1 MESQGQ
7 NYPNWNTGG
16 RRATIFPQREGAKTS
31 IPSTIPAQLEETA
44 FLTPSYRT
52 ILSRKRALCDIRVRW
67 PELDYKEQKAMGE
80 DSYHV
85 WFPSLH
91 RKLTDVSSCSSEVS
105 INLRNQESSHSEVYN
120 PSYVPGCLSEAPYVT
135 ILNSYLKPESMTQ
148 LEKRVRRKTLVV
160 MNQLEQEKEA
170 AKFRRAVLLRETR
183 ELQDE
188 KSYEEAENKPF
199 WEFLTKKNQETQEKY
214 DSLWKEYMQQYQ
226 EVKDRRREVVSTFTS
241 RTGNLQRQLMENK
254 KLEAGL
260 KKKLKALAPIAHIK
274 ESQDCEIETLEL
286 EKASL
291 VAGIP
296 FMDRE
301 AHFQFLKDRAALAKQ
316 VEDLNLLESGEDI
329 TRELKKKTKAWD
341 TAAKQAHEDFC
352 HSVNARNR
360 QLRTELQQL
369 DWEFCNLEDRRE
381 KLERRKQ
388 RWKEQQWYLEALARG
403 RERLQ
408 QGEYRRQERE
418 HRRQQRE
425 HHWQQR
431 EHPALDRLLGARQKA
446 NPKKWPPHP
455 RKQTGAEAG
464 ALHKE

>member
-7 NYPNWNTGG
+7 SYPKWNTKG
-16 RRATIFPQREGAKTS
+16 RRATIFPQREGAKTL
-31 IPSTIPAQLEETA
+31 IPSAIPAQLEETA

-52 ILSRKRALCDIRVRW
+52 ILSRKRALYDVRVRW
-67 PELDYKEQKAMGE
+67 PELVCKEQKVMGE

-85 WFPSLH
+85 GFPYLD
-91 RKLTDVSSCSSEVS
+91 RKLTDVSSCSSEAS
-105 INLRNQESSHSEVYN
+105 ISLKNQESSHSEFHD
-120 PSYVPGCLSEAPYVT
+120 PSDFPGCLSEAPYVT
-135 ILNSYLKPESMTQ
+135 ILNSYLKPESMTW
-148 LEKRVRRKTLVV
+148 LEKKVRRRTLVL
-160 MNQLEQEKEA
+160 MNHLEQEKEA
-170 AKFRRAVLLRETR
+170 AKFRRAVLLKDTR
-183 ELQDE
+183 ELQNE

-199 WEFLTKKNQETQEKY
+199 LEFLMKKNQETQEKY
-214 DSLWKEYMQQYQ
+214 DSLWKDYIQQYQ
-226 EVKDRRREVVSTFTS
+226 EIKDRRREMVSTFTS
-241 RTGNLQRQLMENK
+241 RTGSLQKQLKENK
-254 KLEAGL
+254 KLEASL

-274 ESQDCEIETLEL
+274 ESQDWEIEALEL
-286 EKASL
+286 EKASI
-291 VAGIP
+291 VADIP
-296 FMDRE
+296 FLDCK
-301 AHFQFLKDRAALAKQ
+301 AHLQFLKERAALAKQ

-341 TAAKQAHEDFC
+341 IAAKQAYEDFC
-352 HSVNARNR
+352 HNINARNR
-360 QLRTELQQL
+360 QLRMELQQL

-408 QGEYRRQERE
+408 QQEHRRQQRE

-425 HHWQQR
+425 NRRQQW

-446 NPKKWPPHP
+446 NPKKWLPRP

-464 ALHKE
+464 ALHRE